1 MSYPRRHFLAAASNQ
16 GLGNKLTAA
25 MHAIPEPVQ
34 TRVSAAASG
43 CVAAV
48 RRGVSAAVLGAVAV
62 LLGVVPGWAQ
72 APAQVEVRGPAQGS
86 AGFTAPVLTIPRVD
100 PPPRIE
106 DFLEMRPSS
115 AVEGRMAKADAFLTL
130 EPKDGA
136 TPVNRTEVY
145 LGYDQQNLYA
155 VWVAFAREPGALRAP
170 MSRRDSVEFEHD
182 VVVLYL
188 DTFNDRLRAYN
199 FLANPQGVQT
209 DAIWTDPDDRDP
221 SFDTVWH
228 AEGKRNGKGYVVL
241 MTIPFKSLR
250 FPPGSQQTW
259 GLLLQRW
266 SPHDGENSFWPA
278 LSTQVQGRLSR
289 PARMEG
295 LDGISSGRSSQ
306 VMPYGVFRAFR
317 ELDTRDPALPVFDSR
332 RAQVDG
338 GVDAKF
344 VLKDSLVLDVTL
356 NPDFSQVESDQPQT
370 TVNQRFEVF
379 FPEKRPFFL
388 ENAGFFRT
396 PINLLFTR
404 RIADPQF
411 GVRLTGKIGRTAV
424 GALLVDDQ
432 SPGRV
437 VAENDANAGARA
449 YFGVLRVSHEFRAQ
463 SSLGFIAT
471 DRELRPNSGS
481 TCGAL
486 RCQAVSN
493 RVGGVDGNIRIN
505 NNWRTRFQ
513 AVTSTTDTLDGTHL
527 AGQSYF
533 ARLEHEGRH
542 WVYNGEYHD
551 TGSGF
556 RTLPG
561 FFRRTDFRRE
571 SHFGQYRFRTE
582 NKILQWWGLG
592 FFQLASWDHAGER
605 LDRNFQPEVVFQFQ
619 RETVFVAWHGFQRER
634 LRPVDFSQ
642 LTANRDFDTSYNGF
656 FFASNYFR
664 LVNVRA
670 NLDMARGINFSP
682 PSGLAPFPTD
692 STFANLRAT
701 IRPFDKLTMENSY
714 LLTRLR
720 ERASGRS
727 IFNNHILRSKFGY
740 QHNKRLS
747 FRTIFQYDATLANPA
762 LTSLQTTKNFNADFL
777 ATYLVQPGTAIYV
790 GYNSNLQNLDRSLGF
805 DADGNL
811 LRTRN
816 RFLNDGRQIFV
827 KVSYLFRF

>member
-1 MSYPRRHFLAAASNQ
+1 MEMKPS
-16 GLGNKLTAA
+16 
-25 MHAIPEPVQ
+25 
-34 TRVSAAASG
+34 
-43 CVAAV
+43 
-48 RRGVSAAVLGAVAV
+48 
-62 LLGVVPGWAQ
+62 
-72 APAQVEVRGPAQGS
+72 PA
-86 AGFTAPVLTIPRVD
+86 L
-100 PPPRIE
+100 
-106 DFLEMRPSS
+106 
-115 AVEGRMAKADAFLTL
+115 EGRMAKADAFLQL

-136 TPVNRTEVY
+136 APVNRTEVY

-155 VWVAFAREPGALRAP
+155 VWVAFAREPGTLRAQ
-170 MSRRDSVEFEHD
+170 MSRRDSVEFEQD
-182 VVVLYL
+182 VVALYL

-209 DAIWTDPDDRDP
+209 DAIWTDPYDRDP

-228 AEGKRNGKGYVVL
+228 AEGQRNGKGYVVL

-266 SPHDGENSFWPA
+266 APHDGENSFWPP

-289 PARMEG
+289 TARLEG
-295 LDGISSGRSSQ
+295 LDGISSGRSMQ
-306 VMPYGVFRAFR
+306 IMPYGVFRAFR
-317 ELDTRDPALPVFDSR
+317 ELDTRDPALATFDSR

-411 GVRLTGKIGRTAV
+411 GLRATGKIGHTAI

-432 SPGRV
+432 SPGRIV
-437 VAENDANAGARA
+437 SENDANAGERA
-449 YFGVLRVSHEFRAQ
+449 YFGVLRVSHEFREQ
-463 SSLGFIAT
+463 SSIGFIAT

-481 TCGAL
+481 TCGEL

-493 RVGGVDGNIRIN
+493 RVGGVDGNIKIN
-505 NNWRTRFQ
+505 DNWRTSFQ
-513 AVTSTTDTLDGTHL
+513 AVTSSTDSLDGTHL
-527 AGQSYF
+527 AGQSYL

-542 WVYNGEYHD
+542 WIYNVEYHD
-551 TGSGF
+551 TGRGF

-561 FFRRTDFRRE
+561 FFRRTDYRRE
-571 SHFGQYRFRTE
+571 SHFVQYRFRPE
-582 NKILQWWGLG
+582 NKIVQWWGLG
-592 FFQLASWDHAGER
+592 FFHLASWDHAGER
-605 LDRNFQPEVVFQFQ
+605 LDLNNQPTLAIQFQ
-619 RETVFVAWHGFQRER
+619 RQSFLEYGHGIRRER
-634 LRPVDFSQ
+634 LRPVDFSE
-642 LTANRDFDTSYNGF
+642 LTSSQDFDTSYDF
-656 FFASNYFR
+656 LAVFSNYFR
-664 LVNVRA
+664 VVNLRGS
-670 NLDMARGINFSP
+670 LEMLQGINFAP
-682 PSGLAPFPTD
+682 PSGQAPFAAD
-692 STFANLRAT
+692 QTFADVGAT
-701 IRPFDKLTMENSY
+701 IRPFDKLTIENSY
-714 LLTRLR
+714 LLNRLR

-727 IFNNHILRSKFGY
+727 VFNNHILRSKWSY
-740 QHNKRLS
+740 QYNKRLS
-747 FRTIFQYDATLANPA
+747 FRTIFQYESTLANSV
-762 LTSLQTTKNFNADFL
+762 LTSLKTTKNFNADFL

-805 DADGNL
+805 DPDGKNL